1 MRFVKALLS
10 AQFATL
16 VDFITTVLL
25 SSVLGIYY
33 VVGTALGAF
42 AGGVTN
48 CIVNYRWVFPG
59 NGVSKRY
66 VALKFFLVWLMSIM
80 LNTYGTFLLTEWLNG
95 SSWVVDM
102 LGRYANQVYIL
113 SKIVVAVLVA
123 FCWNYQM
130 QRLFVF
136 RNLRVR
142 RDSNDE

>member
-48 CIVNYRWVFPG
+48 CTLNYQWVFPG
-59 NGVSKRY
+59 SDGKKRY
-66 VALKFFLVWLMSIM
+66 VVLRYFLVWGVSIL
-80 LNTYGTFLLTEWLNG
+80 LNTYGTYLFTELLRDRQL
-95 SSWVVDM
+95 VVNL
-102 LGRYANQVYIL
+102 LGAHSDQVYIF
-113 SKIVVAVLVA
+113 SKVFVAVLVA
-123 FCWNYQM
+123 IFWNYQM
-130 QRLFVF
+130 QRVFVYKK
-136 RNLRVR
+136 RKI
-142 RDSNDE
+142 

>member
-25 SSVLGIYY
+25 SSVFGVYY

-48 CIVNYRWVFPG
+48 CILNYHWVFPG
-59 NGVSKRY
+59 SDGKKRFI
-66 VALKFFLVWLMSIM
+66 ALRYFLVWAVSIL
-80 LNTYGTFLLTEWLNG
+80 LNTYGTYLLTELLRG
-95 SSWVVDM
+95 RQWVNTL
-102 LGRYANQVYIL
+102 LGTYSDQVYIF

-123 FCWNYQM
+123 VLWNYQM
-130 QRLFVF
+130 QRVFVYKK
-136 RNLRVR
+136 RKI
-142 RDSNDE
+142 